1 MENTEQR
8 NDPLIECMTEFEE
21 WEQNGCI
28 KAGEIIRNS
37 DNKTG

>member
-8 NDPLIECMTEFEE
+8 NDPEFEE

-28 KAGEIIRNS
+28 KAEEIIRNS
-37 DNKTG
+37 DNKTE

>member
-21 WEQNGCI
+21 WEQNI
-28 KAGEIIRNS
+28 KAEEIIRNS
-37 DNKTG
+37 DNKTE

>member
-8 NDPLIECMTEFEE
+8 NDPLIEFEE

-28 KAGEIIRNS
+28 KAEEIIRNS
-37 DNKTG
+37 DNKTE

>member
-21 WEQNGCI
+21 WEQNGLSLI
-28 KAGEIIRNS
+28 HI
-37 DNKTG
+37 